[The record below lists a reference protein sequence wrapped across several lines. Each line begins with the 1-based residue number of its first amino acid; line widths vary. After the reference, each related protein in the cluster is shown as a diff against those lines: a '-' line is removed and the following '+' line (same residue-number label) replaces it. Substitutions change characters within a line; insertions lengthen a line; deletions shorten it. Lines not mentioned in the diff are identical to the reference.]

1 MKNRNSDF
9 RDGFLNKGMTNKDVD
24 QKEALEQQM
33 NAASENYFKKKKEFQ
48 TKTKDYEE
56 DLRRYNEL
64 QNRVRISL

>member
-1 MKNRNSDF
+1 
-9 RDGFLNKGMTNKDVD
+9 MTNKDVD
-24 QKEALEQQM
+24 QKSALEQQM

-64 QNRVRISL
+64 QNRVNIELIK